1 MNFFRMMFLA
11 VIVIVAF
18 GAMFMMATMTETE
31 VDQVA
36 RPHDVHVSTFHL
48 TGTPSGKVALYIDG
62 HFKAPLETYMKTT
75 LPLTVSE
82 RCGLSIWVQNEK
94 GVWENKYNFPCLEK
108 GQFVKIDV
116 VDMDVLVR

>member
-1 MNFFRMMFLA
+1 MLGRMMFLV

-48 TGTPSGKVALYIDG
+48 TGEPSGKVALYIDG
-62 HFKAPLETYMKTT
+62 TFKASLETYINTT
-75 LPLTVSE
+75 LPLTVAE
-82 RCGLSIWVQNEK
+82 RCGLSISVQDENSNWQNE
-94 GVWENKYNFPCLEK
+94 YNFPCLEK
-108 GQFVKIDV
+108 GQSVTVNV
-116 VDMDVLVR
+116 VGTDIKVY